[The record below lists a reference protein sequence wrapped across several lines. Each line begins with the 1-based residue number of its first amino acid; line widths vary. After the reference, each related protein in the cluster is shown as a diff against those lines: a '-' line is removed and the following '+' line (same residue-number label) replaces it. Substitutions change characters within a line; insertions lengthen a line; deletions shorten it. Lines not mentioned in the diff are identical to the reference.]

1 MRRHTLVRNAIAAV
15 TALGI
20 AAAVAPLATAPAFA
34 ADAPAELTV
43 PAEHT
48 PDYNATV
55 INGAGETGY
64 LSGWT
69 QAGFNWTSYADGST
83 APVVMPQGMT
93 TAWGTGTDTL
103 VLTGKDDRVVVQRN
117 MKDGSDRTLPL
128 PEGQRFAGTFGDVVV
143 TDGVLGMRLLSWE
156 DGKVK
161 ETPVGGAGQVHSLYQ
176 GNKDGIFVQKD
187 LSGMTMIGWLGRD
200 GIARTTHLQ
209 AEQFDNG
216 KIEVGGDR
224 AVQWTKDGKATVW
237 KTSDFWASTDQLTIP
252 GYENS
257 QLLGAVG
264 DNVLVARRISTGDQ
278 QRYSSLDYRVVAVP
292 LKGGPERVVLEK
304 ATAMARF
311 KADGTMLIGAVVDG
325 HQGVYAVG
333 SSLEVT
339 KVRESP
345 ALASVPTAL
354 TLAQGRLNTVDRV
367 PGEDGPSTRLRG
379 IDLSV
384 TGPLT
389 AGQRTDRGADAKD
402 FPAAPGADTPDIQA
416 TGDGRLVYRLA
427 DGTVKVLD
435 EGGKLPARTLGVKAD
450 ALRVSG
456 RYAATRKQGD
466 FVRVTDLDT
475 GAVVYTGTG
484 SSAFA
489 LTGSTLWIGGEP
501 GDAQAIDVRTGKA
514 LGKRITVPCLMTSLQ
529 AQGGDVYWEC
539 DRDKSG
545 VYDTAAGKNTDLP
558 AHQGALLGDGYVA
571 WQKDG
576 ELSVTDV
583 HGGTGTH
590 KVGKPAVAKP
600 GQSWTVDRFGG
611 AVAYVDAQGD
621 THVAPSGVQSA
632 PVRALDEDFPATV
645 DAKSAA
651 RTARWWASKP
661 LVSWEIDLVDLATR
675 NTVRT
680 ATGTETRGPVRLDWD
695 GKNSSGKDLPGGK
708 YAWNVTAV
716 PADGGPDQ
724 TFTTPFEVKGTT
736 AAAPRDYVGADGLGD
751 LLAVTPAGVADFR
764 AGADGKVDAK
774 VSGSGWTGANEVSAA
789 VPFDDVDGDGKNDV
803 LVRLTS
809 GELRAYKPAGKA
821 LTPSTPYAKIG
832 SGWNA
837 FDVLTAPGD
846 MTGDGRAD
854 LLAREASTGDLYLYE
869 ANGTGNFKA
878 RVKIGSGFKNYLAA
892 SGAGDLNGDGNA
904 DLLARD
910 ASGVLWL
917 YPSTGSG
924 TLATRVKIGG
934 GWQVYNALV
943 GAGDLNGDGKPD
955 LLARGTD
962 GVLWSYPGDGQG
974 NFGGRVKVGG
984 GWQMYKFLF

>member
-43 PAEHT
+43 PAERT

-69 QAGFNWTSYADGST
+69 QSGFHWTSYADGST
-83 APVVMPQGMT
+83 APVVMPQGKT
-93 TAWGTGTDTL
+93 TAWGTGTDLL
-103 VLTGKDDRVVVQRN
+103 VLTGKDDTAVVQRN
-117 MKDGSDRTLPL
+117 MKDGSERTLPL
-128 PEGQRFAGTFGDVVV
+128 PKGQLFAGTFGDVVV
-143 TDGVLGMRLLSWE
+143 TDGPLGMRLLTWA
-156 DGKVK
+156 DGEVK
-161 ETPVGGAGQVHSLYQ
+161 ETPVGGVGGELHSLYQ
-176 GNKDGIFVQKD
+176 GNKDGMFVQKD
-187 LSGMTMIGWLGRD
+187 ISGMTMICWLGRD
-200 GIARTTHLQ
+200 GLARTTHLQ
-209 AEQFDNG
+209 AEQFENG

-237 KTSDFWASTDQLTIP
+237 KTSDFWASTDQLTIG
-252 GYENS
+252 GYETS

-264 DNVLVARRISTGDQ
+264 DNVLVARRVATGGQ
-278 QRYSSLDYRVVAVP
+278 ERYSSLDYKVVAVP

-311 KADGTMLIGAVVDG
+311 KPDGTMLIGAVVDG

-333 SSLEVT
+333 SALDVT

-345 ALASVPTAL
+345 ALTSVPTAL
-354 TLAQGRLNTVDRV
+354 ALAQGRLNTVDRV
-367 PGEDGPSTRLRG
+367 PGEDGAEARLRG

-389 AGQRTDRGADAKD
+389 AGQRTDRGAEAT
-402 FPAAPGADTPDIQA
+402 GDTPEIQA

-435 EGGKLPARTLGVKAD
+435 EGAKLPARTLAVKAD
-450 ALRVSG
+450 ELRVSG
-456 RYAATRKQGD
+456 RYAATHRQGEQLK
-466 FVRVTDLDT
+466 VTDLDT
-475 GAVVYTGTG
+475 GSVVYTGTG
-484 SSAFA
+484 TRAFA
-489 LTGSTLWIGGEP
+489 LSGSTLWTGTEP
-501 GDAQAIDVRTGKA
+501 GDAQAVDVRTGKA
-514 LGKRITVPCLMTSLQ
+514 TGKKMSAPCLMTSLQ

-545 VYDTAAGKNTDLP
+545 VYDTAAAKNIELP

-576 ELSVTDV
+576 ELSVTDLR
-583 HGGTGTH
+583 GATGTH

-600 GQSWTVDRFGG
+600 GQGWTVDRFGG
-611 AVAYVDAQGD
+611 AVAYVDAAGD

-651 RTARWWASKP
+651 RTVRWWASKP
-661 LVSWEIDLVDLATR
+661 LVSWDLALVDLATR
-675 NTVRT
+675 NTVRM
-680 ATGTETRGPVRLDWD
+680 ATGQETRGQVRLDWD
-695 GKNSSGKDLPGGK
+695 GKNYSGQDLPAGK
-708 YAWNVTAV
+708 YAWYVTAV

-724 TFTTPFEVKGTT
+724 TFTTPFEVKAT

-764 AGADGKVDAK
+764 AGGGGKVDAK

-832 SGWNA
+832 SGWNI
-837 FDVLTAPGD
+837 FGVLTSPGD

-854 LLAREASTGDLYLYE
+854 LVAREASTGDLYLYE
-869 ANGTGNFKA
+869 ANGSGNFKS
-878 RVKIGSGFKNYLAA
+878 RVKIGTGFQNYLVA
-892 SGAGDLNGDGNA
+892 SGAGDVNGDGRA

-910 ASGVLWL
+910 AAGVLWL
-917 YPSTGSG
+917 YPSTGGG

-962 GVLWSYPGDGQG
+962 GVLWAYPGDGKG
-974 NFGGRVKVGG
+974 NFGGRVQVGG

>member
-1 MRRHTLVRNAIAAV
+1 MRRHILVRNAIAAV

-20 AAAVAPLATAPAFA
+20 AAAVAPLSMTAAFA
-34 ADAPAELTV
+34 ADAPAELTI

-48 PDYNATV
+48 PDDNATV

-103 VLTGKDDRVVVQRN
+103 VLTGRDDVAVVQRN

-128 PEGQRFAGTFGDVVV
+128 PKGQRFAGTFGDVVV
-143 TDGVLGMRLLSWE
+143 TEGPLGMSLLSWE
-156 DGKVK
+156 DGRVK
-161 ETPVGGAGQVHSLYQ
+161 ETPVSGAGQLQSLYQ
-176 GNKDGIFVQKD
+176 GNKDGMFVQQD
-187 LSGMTMIGWLGRD
+187 LSGMTMICWLGRD

-237 KTSDFWASTDQLTIP
+237 KTSDFWASKDQLTIS
-252 GYENS
+252 GYDNS

-264 DNVLVARRISTGDQ
+264 DNVLVARRVSTGGQ
-278 QRYSSLDYRVVAVP
+278 ERYSWLDYRVVAVP

-333 SSLEVT
+333 SSLDVT

-345 ALASVPTAL
+345 SLPSVPLAL
-354 TLAQGRLNTVDRV
+354 TLAQGRLNTVDRI
-367 PGEDGPSTRLRG
+367 PGADGVYPRLRG

-389 AGQRTDRGADAKD
+389 AGPRTDRGNDAKD
-402 FPAAPGADTPDIQA
+402 FPASPAAGTPDVQA

-435 EGGKLPARTLGVKAD
+435 EGAQLPARTLGVKAD
-450 ALRVSG
+450 VLRVSG
-456 RYAATRKQGD
+456 RYLATRRGD
-466 FVRVTDLDT
+466 ERVQVTDLDT
-475 GAVVYTGTG
+475 GAVVHTGIG
-484 SSAFA
+484 VSDFA
-489 LTGSTLWIGGEP
+489 LSGSTLWIGNDP
-501 GDAQAIDVRTGKA
+501 STAQAVDVRTGRA
-514 LGKRITVPCLMTSLQ
+514 TGKRISAPCLMTSLQ

-539 DRDKSG
+539 GRDKSG
-545 VYDTAAGKNTDLP
+545 VYDTATEKNTELP
-558 AHQGALLGDGYVA
+558 AHEGALLGDGYVA

-576 ELSVTDV
+576 ELSVTDL

-600 GQSWTVDRFGG
+600 GQGWTVDRFGG
-611 AVAYVDAQGD
+611 AVAYVDAAGD
-621 THVAPSGVQSA
+621 THVAPAGVRSA

-661 LVSWEIDLVDLATR
+661 LVSWEIGLVDLATR
-675 NTVRT
+675 NTVRS
-680 ATGTETRGPVRLDWD
+680 AFGNETRGPVRVDWD
-695 GKNSSGKDLPGGK
+695 GKNYSGKDLPPGK
-708 YAWNVTAV
+708 YAWNVTVV

-724 TFTTPFEVKGTT
+724 TFTTPFEVKGTK

-789 VPFDDVDGDGKNDV
+789 APFDDVDGDGTNDV

-809 GELRAYKPAGKA
+809 GELRAYKPGGKA

-832 SGWNA
+832 SGWNS
-837 FDVLTAPGD
+837 FDVLTSPGD

-854 LLAREASTGDLYLYE
+854 LLAREASTGDVYLYE
-869 ANGTGNFKA
+869 ANGAGNFKG
-878 RVKIGSGFKNYLAA
+878 RVKIGTGFKNYLLT
-892 SGAGDLNGDGNA
+892 SGAGDVNGDGNA

-924 TLATRVKIGG
+924 TFATRVKVGG

-962 GVLWSYPGDGQG
+962 GVLWSYAGDGKG
-974 NFGGRVKVGG
+974 NFGGRVRVGG
-984 GWQMYKFLF
+984 GWQMYKYLF